1 MSALNTIFTHM
12 VNECAVSLA
21 DLFDRSFETKS
32 FDGKPW
38 KNRKHSRRGSI
49 LVDSGALR
57 RSIKYKVNG
66 NTITF
71 TSNLPYAKIQN
82 EGGEIKVTAKMKKYF
97 WAMYYMY
104 SSKVKRVK
112 KLNAL
117 RTYAKQYKKNIKGSV
132 YKGSREDNKSARL
145 FKALALKPVGSVI
158 KIPERRFIGGGK
170 ATNQRIVTITRKYM
184 DRLAESL
191 FKQAHK

>member
-1 MSALNTIFTHM
+1 MSALNAIFTHM

-38 KNRKHSRRGSI
+38 KNRKHNRRGSI
-49 LVDSGALR
+49 LVDTGALR

-97 WAMYYMY
+97 WHRYYTL
-104 SSKVKRVK
+104 SKKVKRGK
-112 KLNAL
+112 KG
-117 RTYAKQYKKNIKGSV
+117 QV
-132 YKGSREDNKSARL
+132 MKSSQANYDEAEF
-145 FKALALKPVGSVI
+145 FKRMALKRVGSVI